1 MRLPE
6 YFEPPK
12 KDADQRKSL
21 IDDIFFL
28 FICNNE
34 PKQLY
39 VGISHSARFPFLF
52 HIQSSVDKK
61 QIFFNIICCCF
72 GHNYILMLQH
82 ISTKQASYS
91 QVKCSLLPRLN
102 LSEICLFF
110 QQILLTMPRPFCQLV
125 HQCKEN
131 QLKVP
136 RIWTTEDFA
145 NDSFKD
151 KWIFRW
157 YFLFTTMNQKNYV

>member
-1 MRLPE
+1 MRLPK

-12 KDADQRKSL
+12 KDADQRKWL
-21 IDDIFFL
+21 LYDIFFL

-52 HIQSSVDKK
+52 HIQSSLDKK
-61 QIFFNIICCCF
+61 QIFFNMICCCF
-72 GHNYILMLQH
+72 GHNYIFMLQH

-91 QVKCSLLPRLN
+91 HVKCSLLPQLN

-110 QQILLTMPRPFCQLV
+110 STNILDNAQPLLSISSPM
-125 HQCKEN
+125 
-131 QLKVP
+131 
-136 RIWTTEDFA
+136 
-145 NDSFKD
+145 
-151 KWIFRW
+151 
-157 YFLFTTMNQKNYV
+157 

>member
-1 MRLPE
+1 MRLPK

-12 KDADQRKSL
+12 KDADQRKWL

-52 HIQSSVDKK
+52 HIQSSLDKK
-61 QIFFNIICCCF
+61 QIFFNMICCCF
-72 GHNYILMLQH
+72 GHNYIFMLQH

-91 QVKCSLLPRLN
+91 HVKCSLLPQLN

-110 QQILLTMPRPFCQLV
+110 STNILDNAQPLLSISSPM
-125 HQCKEN
+125 
-131 QLKVP
+131 
-136 RIWTTEDFA
+136 
-145 NDSFKD
+145 
-151 KWIFRW
+151 
-157 YFLFTTMNQKNYV
+157 